1 MFMPPTTK
9 PQKWQQMV
17 NNLMSQATYIDVPEE
32 LTITGQFKD
41 LLEAYCTSHIRA
53 MAPEEI
59 VMNKPWTDGGVTKF
73 KLEGLLEF
81 LHNRR
86 FAVTS
91 RGQITQMIRDLGGD
105 ATKQNITK
113 RGPKGENK
121 SQVRCWFV
129 PAFEEEEIELPVKE
143 YSNEIPF

>member
-1 MFMPPTTK
+1 
-9 PQKWQQMV
+9 MV
-17 NNLMSQATYIDVPEE
+17 NSLMNQATYIDVPDE
-32 LTITGQFKD
+32 LTISGQFKD
-41 LLEAYCTSHIRA
+41 LLETYCTSNIRA

-59 VMNKPWTDGGVTKF
+59 LMNKPWTDAGTTKF

-86 FAVTS
+86 FNITS

-105 ATKQNITK
+105 STKQNIVK
-113 RGPKGENK
+113 RGPKGEVRTN
-121 SQVRCWFV
+121 VRCWFV